1 MRSVA
6 RWLMMLECEGGVPAL
21 ELGGEV
27 VVQDSSAEQQEM
39 VLWESNPSAAA
50 THDASSHVARLR

>member
-1 MRSVA
+1 
-6 RWLMMLECEGGVPAL
+6 MMLECEGGVPAL